1 MERLELHHYDVA
13 LFFLFLV
20 IVALLHHLN
29 RWAEWEI
36 PQVCPIHLNILI
48 GGKLAPL
55 WQEIGRGTP
64 VSSHNCR

>member
-1 MERLELHHYDVA
+1 MERLESGQVGQA

-36 PQVCPIHLNILI
+36 RQVCPIHLNILI

-55 WQEIGRGTP
+55 WQEISRGTP
-64 VSSHNCR
+64 VSSHNFR